1 MPISQSAFARMS
13 AASASPRYSSSLHRI
28 QRVAYGVLFQGRD
41 PQPQHRLARARGVRD
56 DAVEDALSL
65 AVRVARV
72 DQDVIRIRLEQT
84 RDDAV
89 LAVRAALSVDLP
101 LPSARRV
108 ERQGVHAPLVPAAVL
123 VLVRREQVDEMPL
136 GPCDRVRATSY
147 PAVLGLPSS
156 QCRGYGLG
164 YAMFLRDDES
174 SHDVLL
180 VPFRSLSRWVPVL
193 PGYGKAASMMGAA
206 GSFVFD
212 VTV

>member
-13 AASASPRYSSSLHRI
+13 AASASPRYSSLAPHRI

-41 PQPQHRLARARGVRD
+41 PQPQHRLARARVRD

-72 DQDVIRIRLEQT
+72 DQDVILVRLEQT

-136 GPCDRVRATSY
+136 GPRDRVRATSY

-164 YAMFLRDDES
+164 YGMFLRDDES

-180 VPFRSLSRWVPVL
+180 VPFRPLSRWVPVL

-206 GSFVFD
+206 GLFVFD